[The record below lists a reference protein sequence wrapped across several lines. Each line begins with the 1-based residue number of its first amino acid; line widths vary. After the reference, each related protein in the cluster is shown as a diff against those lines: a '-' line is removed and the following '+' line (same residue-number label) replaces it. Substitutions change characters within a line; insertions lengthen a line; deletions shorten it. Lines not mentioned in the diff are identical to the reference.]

1 MQSSFAKSPANFTKL
16 EGYQAFTLEKKLL
29 SELTDKF
36 ATRSDI
42 SKIELKDITK
52 EYNLDS

>member
-16 EGYQAFTLEKKLL
+16 EGFQAFTKEKKLL
-29 SELTDKF
+29 SELSEKF

-42 SKIELKDITK
+42 SKIELKDISK
-52 EYNLDS
+52 EYNLES

>member
-1 MQSSFAKSPANFTKL
+1 MQSSFANSPANFTKL
-16 EGYQAFTLEKKLL
+16 EGYQAFKQEKKLL

-42 SKIELKDITK
+42 SKIELKDI
-52 EYNLDS
+52 